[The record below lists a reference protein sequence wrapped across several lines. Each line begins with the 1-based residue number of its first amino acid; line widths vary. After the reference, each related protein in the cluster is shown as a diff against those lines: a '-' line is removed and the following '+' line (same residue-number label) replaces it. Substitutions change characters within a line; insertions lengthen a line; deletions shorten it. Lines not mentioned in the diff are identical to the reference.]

1 MSLGRSFFSRSSGCE
16 KGLLSRWD
24 RSIIVNDIKQSC
36 CSRRQSTTRVVP
48 AYYTLQKNYFTSCA
62 PQIRSDM
69 CGGSFQSAAVRSF
82 SKGPQPSS
90 EDDDNKDDWGAEY
103 EALTAQRNK
112 SIIMN
117 PAGQGK
123 NILPGGFVL
132 KKDPKKGGY
141 RKVILEHSL
150 GYFWAIKELAS
161 TNKKPILSN
170 DAVIPAA
177 EAERFP
183 FLGDMVN
190 LKGEAA
196 SVPDFF
202 TRHNRS
208 KDASAKCTLVAISY
222 KDFGAQLLPS
232 WIDPFDIAFR
242 KGVSN
247 EADRYEVVR
256 VIINEGAMVKLLSPF
271 ITSGTKKNVP
281 ESDHANTLMY
291 YGDAEEFRD
300 ILRMHNIYS
309 GYVFLVDGIGRVR
322 WAGSGEGTE
331 EEIHTMIG
339 IAKDLT
345 KRHQKQLPQSQNP
358 RIGKR
363 VQ

>member
-1 MSLGRSFFSRSSGCE
+1 MSLGRTVFSRSPGCE

-24 RSIIVNDIKQSC
+24 RNIILNEIIQSC
-36 CSRRQSTTRVVP
+36 NGRRQPTTRVVP
-48 AYYTLQKNYFTSCA
+48 ACFKLQKTYSTSCDA
-62 PQIRSDM
+62 IISPPLRNNT
-69 CGGSFQSAAVRSF
+69 CGGSSVRSF
-82 SKGPQPSS
+82 SEGRPPS
-90 EDDDNKDDWGAEY
+90 EDDWGAEY

-117 PAGQGK
+117 PAGQGQ

-170 DAVIPAA
+170 DTVIPAA

-190 LKGEAA
+190 LKGEAV

-208 KDASAKCTLVAISY
+208 KDASAKCTLVAISF

-232 WIDPFDIAFR
+232 WIDPFDVAFR
-242 KGVSN
+242 KDIDN
-247 EADRYEVVR
+247 EADRYDVVR
-256 VIINEGAMVKLLSPF
+256 VIINEGSMVKLLSPF

-281 ESDHANTLMY
+281 KSDHASTLLY
-291 YGDAEEFRD
+291 YGEAEEFRD

-331 EEIHTMIG
+331 EEIHSMIG
-339 IAKDLT
+339 IAQDLT
-345 KRHQKQLPQSQNP
+345 KRHQKQFPQSQNP

>member
-1 MSLGRSFFSRSSGCE
+1 MTLVRIIGPHFRRLHSE
-16 KGLLSRWD
+16 KGLLSSNWGNLMKD
-24 RSIIVNDIKQSC
+24 SLQSC
-36 CSRRQSTTRVVP
+36 DGPRRPTCVISTCCYKFTTSNDP
-48 AYYTLQKNYFTSCA
+48 AISLFRLRDN
-62 PQIRSDM
+62 
-69 CGGSFQSAAVRSF
+69 SFGVRACYPSAAPSVRSF
-82 SKGPQPSS
+82 SSPSES
-90 EDDDNKDDWGAEY
+90 EQDDWGAEY
-103 EALTAQRNK
+103 DALTAQRNK

-117 PAGQGK
+117 PNGQGK

-161 TNKKPILSN
+161 TNKKPIISN
-170 DAVIPAA
+170 NTVIPAA
-177 EAERFP
+177 EAEKFP

-196 SVPDFF
+196 SIPDFF
-202 TRHNRS
+202 TRSNRS

-232 WIDPFDIAFR
+232 WIDPFDLAFR
-242 KGVSN
+242 KGINN

-256 VIINEGAMVKLLSPF
+256 VIINEGTMVKLLSPF

-281 ESDHANTLMY
+281 ESDHASTLLY

-331 EEIHTMIG
+331 EEIHTMLG

-345 KRHQKQLPQSQNP
+345 KRPQKQLPHSQNP
-358 RIGKR
+358 RMGTR
-363 VQ
+363 VR